1 MCEFCGI
8 AYNRMLAQLTE
19 IYETDRSLFSQ
30 ELSQLAH
37 SQVVGGNTLCGL
49 VWDGDKWAV
58 KMITIQRRAFRAS
71 HDIYKKNLD
80 RMIEETGMA
89 LNRWERGKSK
99 QKGGAVAGK

>member
-1 MCEFCGI
+1 
-8 AYNRMLAQLTE
+8 MLAQLTE

-30 ELSQLAH
+30 EQSQMAH
-37 SQVVGGNTLCGL
+37 GQVVGGNTLCGL

-71 HDIYKKNLD
+71 HDIYNKNLD
-80 RMIEETGMA
+80 RMIEETSMA

>member
-1 MCEFCGI
+1 MSVFRGI
-8 AYNRMLAQLTE
+8 AYNRMLALLTE

-37 SQVVGGNTLCGL
+37 GQVVGGNTLCGL
-49 VWDGDKWAV
+49 VLHEDQRVVD
-58 KMITIQRRAFRAS
+58 MITIQRRAFRAS
-71 HDIYKKNLD
+71 HDIYNKNLD

-99 QKGGAVAGK
+99 QKGGN